1 MVLSESPRVAGE
13 LSQLN
18 STGMHFA
25 PQGGAVLPKGE
36 ESVEHHARHI
46 HVRVRRL
53 DCAGHLDRDILGVAA
68 PLGEK
73 QELRV
78 V

>member
-1 MVLSESPRVAGE
+1 MADE

-18 STGMHFA
+18 STGMHFV
-25 PQGGAVLPKGE
+25 PQGGAVLSEVE
-36 ESVEHHARHI
+36 EPVEHHGLHI
-46 HVRVRRL
+46 HARARRY
-53 DCAGHLDRDILGVAA
+53 DFAGHLDRDILGVAA